1 MRIRNIFS
9 RSRSVADMRPAIV
22 AGLQIYERLC
32 LSGVCDVAPG
42 GGVKVEVEVAGM
54 NESSLPLAFK
64 IPYKILLIIWI
75 KLLHATRL
83 MTSIAPSSSPPGCVP
98 DGFPPP
104 PDSESVPPTALLLKL
119 FLLLLSSCRVE
130 REKTGFPSP
139 HHLNKLLPDS
149 SFTSPGTAGN
159 KLLLLLLPSVGLR
172 RRYTTDLTSFQW
184 ATDERCLRGH
194 EKR

>member
-1 MRIRNIFS
+1 ME
-9 RSRSVADMRPAIV
+9 V
-22 AGLQIYERLC
+22 E
-32 LSGVCDVAPG
+32 
-42 GGVKVEVEVAGM
+42 VKVEVAGM

-75 KLLHATRL
+75 KLLHTTRL

-172 RRYTTDLTSFQW
+172 RRYATDLTSFQW

>member
-1 MRIRNIFS
+1 M
-9 RSRSVADMRPAIV
+9 
-22 AGLQIYERLC
+22 E
-32 LSGVCDVAPG
+32 
-42 GGVKVEVEVAGM
+42 VKVEVEVAGM

-75 KLLHATRL
+75 KLLHTTRL

-130 REKTGFPSP
+130 REKTGFPPP

-172 RRYTTDLTSFQW
+172 RLYTTDLTSFQW

>member
-1 MRIRNIFS
+1 M
-9 RSRSVADMRPAIV
+9 
-22 AGLQIYERLC
+22 
-32 LSGVCDVAPG
+32 
-42 GGVKVEVEVAGM
+42 KVEVAGM

-75 KLLHATRL
+75 KLLHTTRL

-104 PDSESVPPTALLLKL
+104 PDSKSVPPTALLLKL
-119 FLLLLSSCRVE
+119 FLLLSSCRVE
-130 REKTGFPSP
+130 REKTGFPPP

-172 RRYTTDLTSFQW
+172 RRYATELTSFQW
-184 ATDERCLRGH
+184 AMDERCLRGH